1 MTRRDEK
8 CTSSEDTVLP
18 AKTLWFLVCHPFLHR
33 VPCLGNLKCSRART
47 LLSSSFPWFA
57 TLRSYLNLH
66 FCVRHPL
73 SVPVLAWSQI
83 QLPTPLRTLTPSL
96 LPIPQGVAAIVVPN
110 KVYGITDLWN
120 WIFSLH
126 QSSGI
131 TALRPVASGHN
142 WPVTELFFPH
152 CTLKVGR
159 SRNWC
164 ANSSGDDR
172 KTGRFMYLCIYL
184 AIKLILNQTP
194 FWLLCLCFCFSHVDH
209 SLLLCLSSQLLTVF
223 DLILI

>member
-1 MTRRDEK
+1 MRQGWHGGTGN
-8 CTSSEDTVLP
+8 LP
-18 AKTLWFLVCHPFLHR
+18 AVRTLSCLPRPCDSWCVTHFFMVYLVM
-33 VPCLGNLKCSRART
+33 VTYLKCSRART

-57 TLRSYLNLH
+57 TLQSYLNLH

-83 QLPTPLRTLTPSL
+83 QLTTPLRTLTPSL

-142 WPVTELFFPH
+142 WPVTELVFPH

-164 ANSSGDDR
+164 N
-172 KTGRFMYLCIYL
+172 
-184 AIKLILNQTP
+184 
-194 FWLLCLCFCFSHVDH
+194 
-209 SLLLCLSSQLLTVF
+209 
-223 DLILI
+223 